1 MKYKQVVTFR
11 MDGDLLG
18 QLDDFTKMHSY
29 WKRSWVLVAILTA
42 FFKFATRGTQFAIVR
57 AAFERRTKYRLVLE
71 EIEEKEV

>member
-1 MKYKQVVTFR
+1 MKYEHVVTFR
-11 MDGDLLG
+11 LDADLLG
-18 QLDDFTKMHSY
+18 QLDDFTHMHSY

-57 AAFERRTKYRLVLE
+57 AAFERKTKYRLVLE